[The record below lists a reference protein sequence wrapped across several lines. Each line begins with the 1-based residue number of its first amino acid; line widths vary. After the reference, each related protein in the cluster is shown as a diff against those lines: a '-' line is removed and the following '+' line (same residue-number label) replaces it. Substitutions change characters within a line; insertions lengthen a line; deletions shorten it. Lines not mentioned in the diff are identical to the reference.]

1 MLYLYYLKNERV
13 IKMAK
18 MLTPGQIAE
27 RLNLHPNTVREY
39 LKAGVIPGIKLG
51 RVWRIEEEDLKQFI
65 RARKRGIKK

>member
-1 MLYLYYLKNERV
+1 
-13 IKMAK
+13 MAK